1 MDNKRRRPG
10 LVVACKTGRESHEF
24 SLAVSD
30 GEALSKSSRHFSVWA
45 ELSSVLSAIRLH
57 QQHSPLSDSQVRA
70 IFQTTPAF
78 CPPIHHLPHPQ
89 GEQPLLVIR
98 DVGIVTVSISW
109 GQLGVVSEVGHKR
122 HRRSWSGTSHY
133 HLSPYPL
140 SSPTSHTNVVLE
152 PSMDQVWCCPSPNS
166 PISIFPHP
174 CSKDL

>member
-1 MDNKRRRPG
+1 MGGTVLCPECHPFAPAAQPPLRLSG
-10 LVVACKTGRESHEF
+10 ACDLPNHTCF
-24 SLAVSD
+24 
-30 GEALSKSSRHFSVWA
+30 LSTHPPPSSS
-45 ELSSVLSAIRLH
+45 
-57 QQHSPLSDSQVRA
+57 
-70 IFQTTPAF
+70 T
-78 CPPIHHLPHPQ
+78 